1 MYLAGWSKAE
11 ITIEPKGYA
20 MHGYGNSAH
29 RADGVRNPLQ
39 ARSFFIAES
48 ANPSSQ
54 LIYVC
59 LDLGYV
65 THAMRAGVVARLQEE
80 LEGFDEQRLV
90 LTCTHT
96 HSGPGGCTQDGLYNL
111 VTPGYQVSHV
121 DTVVNTTVNSILA
134 AFRNAEPTELFFRS
148 APIEDGVEVA
158 WNRSLAAYNR
168 NPDVQPCSLEETH
181 KALDRTMYLVEFRRS
196 GKTHALIS
204 LFGVHATC
212 LSVNLTKHDG
222 DNKGYAALF
231 AEQILVE
238 QGIAEPVAI
247 FAQGT
252 CGDVSPHYQGPGAR
266 QRRKRIKGE
275 AEYQYAERNG
285 RKQSEHAFRMLA
297 NTGAATPITGKLDG
311 VLSYYDMSQQV
322 ASPEFANGET
332 DAQTTAP
339 CHGVMFFTGSPV
351 DGPGMPRGL
360 GAVAKWVAR
369 RVKRRR
375 LADKNHPQY
384 AYYQR
389 LYRHQGPK
397 DILMESERKQ
407 VLGFPFA
414 KIPLP
419 DFTDPLVRELK
430 QQARSGALHKSAMVP
445 SVLPLQIV
453 RLGNITLTCA
463 PGEFTTVAGRRL
475 LSVMEKTLGSENQQH
490 IICTY
495 CNDYMGYVTTF
506 EEYQEQLYEGGHTVY
521 GQWTLAAFQT
531 RYRELAKALLVNAN
545 ERQHDTQMRPQ
556 AAPKEELRLRSD
568 MLPRM

>member
-1 MYLAGWSKAE
+1 MYVVGWSKAE
-11 ITIEPKGYA
+11 IAIEPKGYA
-20 MHGYGNSAH
+20 MHGFGNPAH
-29 RADGVRNPLQ
+29 RAHGVRNPLY
-39 ARSFFIAES
+39 ARSFFIAER

-65 THAMRAGVVARLQEE
+65 THAMRAGVVARLQQE
-80 LEGFDEQRLV
+80 LEHFDEQRLV

-111 VTPGYQVSHV
+111 VTPGYQASHV
-121 DTVVNTTVNSILA
+121 ETVVDTTVSTILA
-134 AFRNAEPTELFFRS
+134 ACGHAEPTELFFSS
-148 APIEDGVEVA
+148 APFEDGVEVA

-168 NPDVQPCSLEETH
+168 NPDVQPRSIEETH
-181 KALDRTMYLVEFRRS
+181 KALDRTMHLVEFRRK
-196 GKTHALIS
+196 GQTHALLS

-212 LSVNLTKHDG
+212 LSANLAKHDG
-222 DNKGYAALF
+222 DNKGDAALF
-231 AEQILVE
+231 SEQQLAEQGV
-238 QGIAEPVAI
+238 ANPVAI

-266 QRRKRIKGE
+266 QRRKRLQGE
-275 AEYQYAERNG
+275 AEYQYAEMNG
-285 RKQSEHAFRMLA
+285 RKQSDHAFAMLA
-297 NTGAATPITGKLDG
+297 NGSAAIPITGKLDG
-311 VLSYYDMSQQV
+311 VLSYQDMSQQV
-322 ASPEFANGET
+322 AAPEFANGVT

-351 DGPGMPRGL
+351 DGPGMPKGL
-360 GAVAKWVAR
+360 AVAAKWIAR
-369 RVKRRR
+369 RLKRRR
-375 LADKNHPQY
+375 LADKGHPQY

-389 LYRHQGPK
+389 LYRNQGPK

-414 KIPLP
+414 TIPLP
-419 DFTDPLVRELK
+419 SVTDPLVRELK
-430 QQARSGALHKSAMVP
+430 KQARSGALNKSAMVP

-475 LSVMEKTLGSENQQH
+475 LSVIEQTLGTDNQQH

-495 CNDYMGYVTTF
+495 SNDYMGYVTTF
-506 EEYQEQLYEGGHTVY
+506 EEYQEQMYEGGHTVY

-531 RYRELAKALLVNAN
+531 CYRELAKALLVTLS
-545 ERQHDTQMRPQ
+545 ERQHDTQTRPQ
-556 AAPKEELRLRSD
+556 PAPKEELRLRAN
-568 MLPRM
+568 MRPNV